1 MRKNN
6 KKNVT
11 CDKKMEK
18 DTFVI
23 DENFEKKIKEAI
35 KENISMYYKAIEP
48 KYNCEL
54 LNMLNETRGVIDNL
68 TPLINKIVKYIREFI
83 KDDTFIDYLEE
94 TNDEKQYYRFSFT
107 IPKTIFTEEETL
119 FIVDPIFHINLFV
132 SYNRFPD
139 YRYAMGETYYNCSN
153 DIKSK
158 DGKIVNPE
166 FFISITANN
175 NLVYDENFLSSNLRH
190 ELTHFYGNLK
200 EFFNNN
206 NALSKKMAYRNMVN
220 SITDE
225 DEVIKILKRI
235 FYLIDQDEIN
245 ARAHQLYT
253 ELEPTM
259 KNTYLETLKEKIQS
273 CYVYDSFMHEF
284 DKYITI
290 LQHNVRN
297 PLFSKSLVD
306 KFKFRHKGPVGRLLN
321 TLIFAK
327 NKQIVQFQKVA
338 EKWYYEKLTIK
349 MY

>member
-1 MRKNN
+1 M
-6 KKNVT
+6 V
-11 CDKKMEK
+11 K

-23 DENFEKKIKEAI
+23 DENFEKKIKKAI

-48 KYNCEL
+48 KYNSEL

-68 TPLINKIVKYIREFI
+68 TPLINKIVKYISEFI
-83 KDDTFIDYLEE
+83 KNDTFIDYLEE

-119 FIVDPIFHINLFV
+119 FMVEPIFDIDFFV

-139 YRYAMGETYYNCSN
+139 YHYAIGETYYICSN
-153 DIKSK
+153 NIRVEND
-158 DGKIVNPE
+158 KIVEPK
-166 FFISITANN
+166 FHVSITANN
-175 NLVYDENFLSSNLRH
+175 QLNYGENILASNLRH
-190 ELTHFYGNLK
+190 EITHCYSNLK
-200 EFFNNN
+200 EYINNN
-206 NALSKKMAYRNMVN
+206 NALSKKMTYRNMVN

-338 EKWYYEKLTIK
+338 EKWYNEKLTIK